1 MGEIVLALVGK
12 ELKFCESTSGS
23 TSGARTEVKVSRN
36 KKTKLP
42 TKNLVYRSGVFIN
55 DFLEI
60 QNFSTEAQKICSE
73 LNLEGIWKLM
83 DQELEKNGN
92 YNVDIGDIADLLDLK
107 NSPHLIAALY
117 LHINENPMFFSLS
130 KNKLVI
136 HSRETVEVTEARQ
149 IKQEREYRDEVELAD
164 AINNKS
170 IPANLTDHQLQLL
183 EHLKNFV
190 VLGESYTRSAKAID
204 LIKNITAG
212 SQENLQKTG
221 FKILETAGLF
231 NLDIP
236 YELET
241 LKIHT
246 VFREE
251 IAKEAKRM
259 TFPDQDWEDLSDLP
273 TYTIDDESTLDKDD
287 AFSLDENGNRI
298 WIHIAAASTVIPKD
312 SIFDLEAKYRKSSVY
327 LPEITI
333 PMLPKEISENIASLK
348 PNKKRL
354 CLSLVLDLD
363 EKSNI
368 VKSNFVK
375 TFINTDQSFTYE
387 SADLIFDNTKHKLHK
402 IFSKL
407 QKFTKSHSTDR
418 EIRGAQIFNKPDA
431 MIKIGEEGKI
441 SVSMSSPNSPSQ
453 KLISELMIVYNVKMA
468 EFFSTNRIPALY
480 RYQLES
486 QILPPKEKSD
496 LLNWYRASKHMRPA
510 KISIDSDVHS
520 GLGVDLYC
528 QSTSP
533 IRRFSDLCLQ
543 RQAIEYIESNTHSY
557 ENEELSNIGFDSEI
571 RVKEMRR
578 YESKRKKYW
587 LLKYLSQEFLVA
599 KSSTPLSAT
608 VLENHPERTAVIEL
622 TEYLIRGRCL
632 LSQKY
637 KPGSLC
643 ELKLNGVD
651 LWDQTAQFSL
661 V

>member
-1 MGEIVLALVGK
+1 MGEIVLALVGR

-42 TKNLVYRSGVFIN
+42 TKNLVYQSGVFID
-55 DFLEI
+55 DFLEMRK
-60 QNFSTEAQKICSE
+60 FSTEAQKICSQ
-73 LNLEGIWKLM
+73 LNLEEIWKIM
-83 DQELEKNGN
+83 AQELEKNGN

-117 LHINENPMFFSLS
+117 LHINENPMFFSLN
-130 KNKLVI
+130 KNNLVI
-136 HSRETVEVTEARQ
+136 HSHETVEATEA
-149 IKQEREYRDEVELAD
+149 KQRKAKRECRDEVELAD
-164 AINNKS
+164 AITNKS

-183 EHLKNFV
+183 DHLKNFV

-204 LIKNITAG
+204 LIKNITTG
-212 SQENLQKTG
+212 SQGDLQKTG

-246 VFREE
+246 VFPEE

-259 TFPDQDWEDLSDLP
+259 AFPDQDWEDLTDLP

-298 WIHIAAASTVIPKD
+298 WIHIAAASTVIAKD

-375 TFINTDQSFTYE
+375 TFINTDRSFTYE
-387 SADLIFDNTKHKLHK
+387 SADLIFDNSKHKLHK

-418 EIRGAQIFNKPDA
+418 EIRGAHIFNKPEP
-431 MIKIGEEGKI
+431 MIKMREEGKI

-468 EFFSTNRIPALY
+468 EFFSINRIPALY
-480 RYQLES
+480 RYQPES
-486 QILPPKEKSD
+486 QILPQRKIR
-496 LLNWYRASKHMRPA
+496 LA
-510 KISIDSDVHS
+510 K
-520 GLGVDLYC
+520 
-528 QSTSP
+528 
-533 IRRFSDLCLQ
+533 
-543 RQAIEYIESNTHSY
+543 
-557 ENEELSNIGFDSEI
+557 
-571 RVKEMRR
+571 
-578 YESKRKKYW
+578 
-587 LLKYLSQEFLVA
+587 LV
-599 KSSTPLSAT
+599 SS
-608 VLENHPERTAVIEL
+608 
-622 TEYLIRGRCL
+622 
-632 LSQKY
+632 
-637 KPGSLC
+637 
-643 ELKLNGVD
+643 
-651 LWDQTAQFSL
+651 F
-661 V
+661 

>member
-12 ELKFCESTSGS
+12 ELKFCESTSES
-23 TSGARTEVKVSRN
+23 TSGARIEVRISRN

-42 TKNLVYRSGVFIN
+42 TKNLVYQSGVFIN

-60 QNFSTEAQKICSE
+60 QKFSTESRKLCSE

-83 DQELEKNGN
+83 DQELEKNGTH
-92 YNVDIGDIADLLDLK
+92 NVDIGDIGDLLDLE

-117 LHINENPMFFSLS
+117 LHINENPMFFSMN
-130 KNKLVI
+130 KNNLII
-136 HSRETVEVTEARQ
+136 HSRETVEATKAKQ
-149 IKQEREYRDEVELAD
+149 IKAEREYKEEVELAD
-164 AINNKS
+164 GINNKS

-190 VLGESYTRSAKAID
+190 VLGESYSRSAKAIN
-204 LIKNITAG
+204 LIKNITTDSEG
-212 SQENLQKTG
+212 DLQKTG

-231 NLDIP
+231 TLDIP

-246 VFREE
+246 VFPEE
-251 IAKEAKRM
+251 IAKEARRM
-259 TFPDQDWEDLSDLP
+259 PFPDREWKDLSDLP

-287 AFSLDENGNRI
+287 AFSLDENGHRI
-298 WIHIAAASTVIPKD
+298 WIHIAAASTVIAKN
-312 SIFDLEAKYRKSSVY
+312 SIFDLEAQYRKSSVY

-375 TFINTDQSFTYE
+375 TFIKTNQSFTYE
-387 SADLIFDNTKHKLHK
+387 SADLIFENTKHKLHK
-402 IFSKL
+402 IFSKI
-407 QKFTKSHSTDR
+407 QKFTKSHSIER
-418 EIRGAQIFNKPDA
+418 ELRGAQIFNKPDS
-431 MIKIGEEGKI
+431 MIKISKEGKI

-453 KLISELMIVYNVKMA
+453 KLISELMVVYNVKMA
-468 EFFSTNRIPALY
+468 EFFSTNKIPALY
-480 RYQLES
+480 RHQPES
-486 QILPPKEKSD
+486 QVLHPREKSE
-496 LLNWYRASKHMRPA
+496 LLNWYRASKYMRPA
-510 KISIDSDVHS
+510 KVSIDSDVHS

-543 RQAIEYIESNTHSY
+543 RQAIEYIENNTHSY
-557 ENEELSNIGFDSEI
+557 ENEELSNIGFECEI
-571 RVKEMRR
+571 RVKEIRR

-599 KSSTPLSAT
+599 QSPTPLSAT

-622 TEYLIRGRCL
+622 TEYLIRGRCFL
-632 LSQKY
+632 PQKY

-651 LWDQTAQFSL
+651 LWDQTVQFGL

>member
-12 ELKFCESTSGS
+12 ELKFCESTSES
-23 TSGARTEVKVSRN
+23 TSGARTEVRISRN

-42 TKNLVYRSGVFIN
+42 TKNLVYQSGVFID
-55 DFLEI
+55 DFLEMRK
-60 QNFSTEAQKICSE
+60 FSTEAQKICSE

-92 YNVDIGDIADLLDLK
+92 SNVDIGDIADLLDLK

-117 LHINENPMFFSLS
+117 LHINENPMFFSLN
-130 KNKLVI
+130 KNNLVI
-136 HSRETVEVTEARQ
+136 HSHETVEATEA
-149 IKQEREYRDEVELAD
+149 KQRKAKRECRDEVELAD
-164 AINNKS
+164 AITNKS

-183 EHLKNFV
+183 DHLKNFV

-212 SQENLQKTG
+212 SQGDLQKTG

-246 VFREE
+246 VFPEE

-259 TFPDQDWEDLSDLP
+259 AFPDQDWEDLSDLP

-298 WIHIAAASTVIPKD
+298 WIHIAAASTVIAKD

-333 PMLPKEISENIASLK
+333 PMLPKEISENIASLN

-387 SADLIFDNTKHKLHK
+387 SADLIFDNSKHKLHK

-468 EFFSTNRIPALY
+468 EFFSINRIPALY
-480 RYQLES
+480 RYQPES
-486 QILPPKEKSD
+486 QILPHKEKSD

-557 ENEELSNIGFDSEI
+557 ENEELSNIGFESEI
-571 RVKEMRR
+571 RVKEIRR

-599 KSSTPLSAT
+599 QSSTPLSAT

-622 TEYLIRGRCL
+622 TEYPIRGRCL
-632 LSQKY
+632 LPQKY

-651 LWDQTAQFSL
+651 LWDQTVQFSL

>member
-1 MGEIVLALVGK
+1 
-12 ELKFCESTSGS
+12 
-23 TSGARTEVKVSRN
+23 
-36 KKTKLP
+36 
-42 TKNLVYRSGVFIN
+42 
-55 DFLEI
+55 
-60 QNFSTEAQKICSE
+60 
-73 LNLEGIWKLM
+73 
-83 DQELEKNGN
+83 
-92 YNVDIGDIADLLDLK
+92 
-107 NSPHLIAALY
+107 
-117 LHINENPMFFSLS
+117 MFFSLN
-130 KNKLVI
+130 KNNVVI
-136 HSRETVEVTEARQ
+136 HSHETVEATEA
-149 IKQEREYRDEVELAD
+149 KQRKAKREYRDEVELAD
-164 AINNKS
+164 AITNKS

-183 EHLKNFV
+183 DHLKNFV

-212 SQENLQKTG
+212 SQGDLQKTG

-246 VFREE
+246 VFPEE

-259 TFPDQDWEDLSDLP
+259 AFPDQDWEDLSDLP

-298 WIHIAAASTVIPKD
+298 WIHIAAASTVIAKD

-333 PMLPKEISENIASLK
+333 PMLPKEISENIASLN

-407 QKFTKSHSTDR
+407 QKFTKSHSIDR

-468 EFFSTNRIPALY
+468 EFFSINRIPALY
-480 RYQLES
+480 RYQPES
-486 QILPPKEKSD
+486 QILPHKEKSD

-528 QSTSP
+528 QSPSP

-557 ENEELSNIGFDSEI
+557 GNEELSNIGFESEI
-571 RVKEMRR
+571 RVKEIRR

-587 LLKYLSQEFLVA
+587 LLKYLSQQFLVA
-599 KSSTPLSAT
+599 QSSTPLSAT
-608 VLENHPERTAVIEL
+608 VLENQPERTAVIEL
-622 TEYLIRGRCL
+622 TGYPIRGRCL
-632 LSQKY
+632 LPQKY

-651 LWDQTAQFSL
+651 LWDQTVQFSL

>member
-12 ELKFCESTSGS
+12 ELKFCESTSES
-23 TSGARTEVKVSRN
+23 TSGARTEVRISRN

-42 TKNLVYRSGVFIN
+42 TKNLVYQSGVFID
-55 DFLEI
+55 DFLEMRK
-60 QNFSTEAQKICSE
+60 FSTEAQKICSQ
-73 LNLEGIWKLM
+73 LNLEEIWKIM
-83 DQELEKNGN
+83 AQELEKNGN
-92 YNVDIGDIADLLDLK
+92 QNVDIGDIADLLDLK

-117 LHINENPMFFSLS
+117 LHINENPMFFSLN
-130 KNKLVI
+130 KNNLVI
-136 HSRETVEVTEARQ
+136 HSHETGEATEA
-149 IKQEREYRDEVELAD
+149 KQRKAKREYRDEVELAD
-164 AINNKS
+164 AITNKS

-183 EHLKNFV
+183 DHLKNFV

-212 SQENLQKTG
+212 SQGDLQKTG
-221 FKILETAGLF
+221 FKILETAELF

-246 VFREE
+246 IFPEE

-259 TFPDQDWEDLSDLP
+259 AFPDQDWEDLSDLP

-298 WIHIAAASTVIPKD
+298 WIHIAAASTVIAKD

-333 PMLPKEISENIASLK
+333 PMLPKEISENIASLN

-387 SADLIFDNTKHKLHK
+387 SADLIFDNSKHKLHK

-480 RYQLES
+480 RYQPES
-486 QILPPKEKSD
+486 QILPHKEKSD

-557 ENEELSNIGFDSEI
+557 GNEELSNIGFESEI
-571 RVKEMRR
+571 RVKEIRR

-599 KSSTPLSAT
+599 QSSTPLSAT
-608 VLENHPERTAVIEL
+608 VLENQPERTAVIEL
-622 TEYLIRGRCL
+622 TGYPIRGRCL
-632 LSQKY
+632 LPQKY

-651 LWDQTAQFSL
+651 LWDQTVQFSL